1 MKLWVKCWFKMV
13 GVGRKEEDM
22 EVDDDLLNKLG
33 IFIFLKIV
41 N

>member
-1 MKLWVKCWFKMV
+1 MA

-22 EVDDDLLNKLG
+22 EVDDDLSNKPG
-33 IFIFLKIV
+33 TFIFLKIV

>member
-1 MKLWVKCWFKMV
+1 MA

-22 EVDDDLLNKLG
+22 EVDDDLSNKPG
-33 IFIFLKIV
+33 TFIFKKIV